1 MPSSE
6 HACRIIPIHECVEE
20 TTMTESPAAQAASA
34 PTATAVPES
43 GSAAVD
49 PSTAD
54 RALKTKHRAM
64 WASGDYP
71 TLAADLIWSLG
82 TVLVDT
88 VGVRPGDRVL
98 DVAAG
103 SGNAAIPAALRGG
116 AVVASDLAP
125 ELFEAGRRRA
135 HEAGAELEWREAD
148 AEGLPFDDAAFDV
161 TVSCVGVMFAPHH
174 RRAAGELLRVT
185 RPGGRIGVLSWTPQ
199 GFIGQMFRAMKPFAA
214 PLPEGAEPAPLWGDE
229 AHVRELF
236 GDDVEELE
244 ARRQSVTIDRFT
256 SPEEFRDYFKRNY
269 GPTIA
274 VYHRIADDPDQV
286 RALDDALVEL
296 ARSHGLRTAG
306 DALEWEY
313 LLVTARRT

>member
-1 MPSSE
+1 
-6 HACRIIPIHECVEE
+6 
-20 TTMTESPAAQAASA
+20 MTESPAARAAAATTTASPEPGSS
-34 PTATAVPES
+34 PT
-43 GSAAVD
+43 D
-49 PSTAD
+49 PTTAD
-54 RALKTKHRAM
+54 RVLKTKHRAM

-82 TVLVDT
+82 PLLVDA
-88 VGVRPGDRVL
+88 VDVHPGDRVL

-116 AVVASDLAP
+116 VVVASDLAP
-125 ELFEAGRRRA
+125 ELFDAGRSRA
-135 HEAGAELEWREAD
+135 QEAGAELEWREAD
-148 AEGLPFDDAAFDV
+148 AEALPFDDDAFDA
-161 TVSCVGVMFAPHH
+161 TISCVGVMFAPHH
-174 RRAAGELLRVT
+174 GRAAGELLRVT
-185 RPGGRIGVLSWTPQ
+185 RPGGRIGVLSWTPE
-199 GFIGQMFRAMKPFAA
+199 GFIGQMFKTMKPFAA

-229 AHVRELF
+229 SHVRELL
-236 GDDVEELE
+236 GDDVEEFE
-244 ARRQSVTIDRFT
+244 ARRQHVTVDHFA

-296 ARSHGLRTAG
+296 ARSHGLRTTG
-306 DALEWEY
+306 DALQWEY

>member
-1 MPSSE
+1 MTDSS
-6 HACRIIPIHECVEE
+6 
-20 TTMTESPAAQAASA
+20 AQQATPA
-34 PTATAVPES
+34 PTI
-43 GSAAVD
+43 D
-49 PSTAD
+49 PTTAD
-54 RALKTKHRAM
+54 RVLKTKHRAM

-82 TVLVDT
+82 PVLVDA
-88 VGVRPGDRVL
+88 VGVHPGDRVL

-125 ELFEAGRRRA
+125 ELFDAGRRRA
-135 HEAGAELEWREAD
+135 QAAGAELEWREAD
-148 AEGLPFDDAAFDV
+148 AEALPFDDAAFDA

-185 RPGGRIGVLSWTPQ
+185 RPGGRIGVLSWTPE
-199 GFIGQMFRAMKPFAA
+199 GFIGQMFKTMKPFAA
-214 PLPEGAEPAPLWGDE
+214 PLPDGAEPAPLWGDVQ
-229 AHVRELF
+229 HVRDLL
-236 GDDVEELE
+236 GDGVDDFE
-244 ARRQSVTIDRFT
+244 ARRQRVTVDHFA
-256 SPEEFRDYFKRNY
+256 SPEAFRDYFKLNY

-286 RALDDALVEL
+286 RTLDDALVEL
-296 ARSHGLRTAG
+296 ARSHGLRTTG
-306 DALEWEY
+306 DALQWEY